1 MSEQYT
7 VCIVIPAFNAAS
19 CIGEQLQALVA
30 QTYAESFEV
39 IVADNGSTDDT
50 AAVVTSFFASLRG
63 LRIVDASATKG
74 AGFARSFGAASTEAP
89 IIAYCDADDVAS
101 PGWLDGLMLAI
112 GQADLV
118 GGVLE
123 HRLLNDAAYRIWRGE
138 ETTEELARPLRFL
151 EYAISANMAVR
162 KNVVID
168 IGWSDEF
175 PYGGDDIDFSWR
187 AQIAGYRIAFA
198 PEATMHYRHRP
209 TVEGVR
215 RQAYTYGR
223 AEPRL
228 YAKFKSAGARP
239 NPPRD
244 VFYRYWYV
252 LSRLPYLALGTRRR
266 GLWCTVAAGVFG
278 RARASFELR
287 VICL

>member
-1 MSEQYT
+1 MS
-7 VCIVIPAFNAAS
+7 
-19 CIGEQLQALVA
+19 
-30 QTYAESFEV
+30 QTYAEPFEV

-50 AAVVTSFFASLRG
+50 PKLVSSFFASLPG
-63 LRIVDASATKG
+63 LRIVDASGTKG
-74 AGFARSFGAASTEAP
+74 AGFARSFGAASTNAP

-101 PGWLDGLMLAI
+101 PGWLGGLMTAI
-112 GQADLV
+112 CHADLV

-123 HRLLNDAAYRIWRGE
+123 HRLLNDASYRIWRGE
-138 ETTEELARPLRFL
+138 ETTRQLARPLQFL

-162 KNVVID
+162 KHVVTD

-175 PYGGDDIDFSWR
+175 PYGGDDVDFSWR
-187 AQIAGYRIAFA
+187 AQIAGYQIAFA
-198 PEATMHYRHRP
+198 HEATMHYRHRP
-209 TVEGVR
+209 TVKEVR

-228 YAKFKSAGARP
+228 YAKFKEAGARP
-239 NPPRD
+239 NSTCD
-244 VFYRYWYV
+244 VLQRYWYV
-252 LSRLPYLALGTRRR
+252 LTRLPYLALGKRRR
-266 GLWCTVAAGVFG
+266 GLWCAVTAGVVG